1 MNKKRFLILI
11 TLIFAVMI
19 LYALKYFGYIPTKS
33 YTLKELG
40 IKEIKSGIDKD
51 KDGIDDYKDIKVHII
66 KTDILR
72 KARVYVP
79 M

>member
-51 KDGIDDYKDIKVHII
+51 KDGIDDYKDIM
-66 KTDILR
+66 LG
-72 KARVYVP
+72 AREYVMTKP
-79 M
+79 